1 MEKGRTMRKWA
12 VLLVMCVVSGCAYQ
26 DLQAPRQI
34 GKLRPA
40 FEQWQG
46 IEVDP
51 VAKQDKERANNGE

>member
-1 MEKGRTMRKWA
+1 MRKWA
-12 VLLVMCVVSGCAYQ
+12 VLLVMWVISGCAYQ

-46 IEVDP
+46 IEVEP
-51 VAKQDKERANNGE
+51 LAKQDKERANNGE

>member
-1 MEKGRTMRKWA
+1 MEKGRAMIRG
-12 VLLVMCVVSGCAYQ
+12 LVVVCVVSGCAYQ

-46 IEVDP
+46 TEVEP
-51 VAKQDKERANNGE
+51 VVKQGKERANNGE